1 MAWEVIQR
9 SAGQVRVCS
18 MGANGF
24 ITAVPVGL
32 DFTAIFALAEA
43 MGAMTPLLVDVLP
56 YVEPLV
62 LKSFRDRGEEG

>member
-1 MAWEVIQR
+1 MIQR

-32 DFTAIFALAEA
+32 DFGAIIALAEA
-43 MGAMTPLLVDVLP
+43 MGAMSPLLAEVLP
-56 YVEPLV
+56 HVEPLI
-62 LKSFRDRGEEG
+62 LKSFRDSGEGADAS